1 MSYTFAPEPIELPRS
16 MARHRRMPRWSWQ
29 AHLLPH
35 TGQRSAS
42 FLYGLAKTTM
52 PSVFD
57 ADSEHDRLHKPERP
71 A

>member
-1 MSYTFAPEPIELPRS
+1 
-16 MARHRRMPRWSWQ
+16 MPRWSWQ

-42 FLYGLAKTTM
+42 FLCGLAKTTM